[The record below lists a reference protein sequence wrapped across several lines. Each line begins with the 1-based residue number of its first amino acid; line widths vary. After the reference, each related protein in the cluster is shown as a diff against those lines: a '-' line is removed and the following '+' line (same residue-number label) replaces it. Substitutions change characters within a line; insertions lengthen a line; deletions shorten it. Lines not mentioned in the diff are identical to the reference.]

1 MQNDDPEFVERAG
14 EKMVRM
20 AFRKLGLI
28 PLSEYTQED
37 FDQDARAAIWR
48 AEPDDFDSDM
58 HPEEDSDE

>member
-1 MQNDDPEFVERAG
+1 MQNEDAEFEKRAG

-37 FDQDARAAIWR
+37 FDQDAQAAIWR
-48 AEPDDFDSDM
+48 AEPDDFDPDT
-58 HPEEDSDE
+58 HPEGDE